1 MKQVLNETDLDLNFL
16 VNPITGDVSIKT
28 GVDVIKQRMKNIIL
42 LGKHDIPFKVK
53 SNSILTNLFENYDPI
68 FNIEL
73 KRSIRIDIEKYEKNV
88 RILNINTNFDESQ
101 NMLNISIN
109 FSVIQND
116 SVTELLVLKVERTR

>member
-28 GVDVIKQRMKNIIL
+28 GVDVIKQRMKNILL
-42 LGKHDIPFKVK
+42 LGKYDIPFKVK
-53 SNSILTNLFENYDPI
+53 TNSILTNLFENYDPI

>member
-28 GVDVIKQRMKNIIL
+28 GVDVIKQRMKNILL
-42 LGKHDIPFKVK
+42 LGKYDIPFKVK
-53 SNSILTNLFENYDPI
+53 TKSILTNLFENYDPI

>member
-16 VNPITGDVSIKT
+16 VNQITGDVSIKT
-28 GVDVIKQRMKNIIL
+28 GVDVIKQRMKNILL
-42 LGKHDIPFKVK
+42 LGKYDIPFKVK
-53 SNSILTNLFENYDPI
+53 TNSILTNLFENYDPI